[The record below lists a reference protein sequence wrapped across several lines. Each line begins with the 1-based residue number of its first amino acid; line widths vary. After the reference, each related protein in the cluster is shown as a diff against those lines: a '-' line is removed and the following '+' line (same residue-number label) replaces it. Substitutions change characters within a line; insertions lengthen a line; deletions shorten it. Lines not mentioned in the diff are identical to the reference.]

1 MHEKIMRWLL
11 KTDPQDYTYYDLER
25 DGRAVWDGVSNN
37 LALQNLRKIKRGDA
51 ILIYHTGAEKA
62 VVGLAEAASDPYTDP
77 KATDQKLVVID
88 VKPRRRAKRP
98 ATLEEIKRTKALAS
112 FQLVRLPRL
121 SVVPVSEQE
130 WSTLAEM
137 TGL

>member
-1 MHEKIMRWLL
+1 MHWLL
-11 KTDPQDYTYYDLER
+11 KTDPEDYTYDDLER
-25 DGRAVWDGVSNN
+25 EGKAVWDGVSNN
-37 LALQNLRKIKRGDA
+37 LALQNIRKIKRGDL

-62 VVGLAEAASDPYTDP
+62 IVGVAEAASDPYPDP
-77 KATDQKLVVID
+77 KATDQKLIVID

-98 ATLEEIKRTKALAS
+98 ATLGEIRRTTTLAS

-121 SVVPVSEQE
+121 SVVPVNEQE
-130 WSTLAEM
+130 WSILAEM